1 MLVSFMRQLY
11 GEPTNFRPQILEGRK
26 KHTFRVNSMIR
37 AGDLLQFWDLS
48 PRNYKAVPA
57 PSYFSVLKNVRA
69 VGHNWTKKG
78 RLDVVCIATEDF
90 KIYFPIECFPPYGGQ
105 YQNKLR
111 LFIGGHEI
119 VTTELYKLIVEND
132 GLTIPQF
139 EKFFYETCK
148 NKGEEVQRN
157 DGPGRMY
164 EAYKKIEGKVIHW
177 NRRAYFEET
186 ADLIDNY
193 QDLFE
198 DIGGPW
204 DGLPLLVFNGKS
216 KPKKFIR

>member
-90 KIYFPIECFPPYGGQ
+90 KFTFLS
-105 YQNKLR
+105 NAFL
-111 LFIGGHEI
+111 
-119 VTTELYKLIVEND
+119 
-132 GLTIPQF
+132 LTAGNI
-139 EKFFYETCK
+139 KTNLGY
-148 NKGEEVQRN
+148 
-157 DGPGRMY
+157 
-164 EAYKKIEGKVIHW
+164 
-177 NRRAYFEET
+177 
-186 ADLIDNY
+186 
-193 QDLFE
+193 
-198 DIGGPW
+198 
-204 DGLPLLVFNGKS
+204 S
-216 KPKKFIR
+216 